1 MFRNKS
7 IKSVITAITFG
18 AMVSAGTYFFMPPPS
33 SSYACD
39 ANLIWQLHQSVREAV
54 ELAVPSDAVNMT
66 DVLSA
71 MRHCLG
77 NTLIAIDEDGNGS
90 LSTYS

>member
-1 MFRNKS
+1 MGLLRETAMLRNKS

-39 ANLIWQLHQSVREAV
+39 KREIGHVVREVVA
-54 ELAVPSDAVNMT
+54 D
-66 DVLSA
+66 
-71 MRHCLG
+71 C
-77 NTLIAIDEDGNGS
+77 INGGYLTAAQS
-90 LSTYS
+90 GIYSYEISTFC